1 MRYALAAHNR
11 ALVVTEPTLPH
22 TSHRPGVHVVE
33 APFEQIADTICHY
46 LAHEEERQRIVEN
59 AYQLISGSQDST
71 SGISAIIDRVLKM
84 RDQDRIVH

>member
-1 MRYALAAHNR
+1 M
-11 ALVVTEPTLPH
+11 
-22 TSHRPGVHVVE
+22 
-33 APFEQIADTICHY
+33 ADTICHY